1 MLHSRPQINPR
12 SMTMPFVARIAL
24 AFALSLLASGMAQ
37 QAAMINDR
45 ANGPLQALK
54 PLAVCIL
61 LVTMVFGAVA
71 WWRPSAI
78 SRTAAAVLAV
88 MLIFGAAIYI
98 FGVSTV
104 APGIGGNIGYMMA
117 MLVDFYFLLPLAVAV
132 AIHWKLLRDV
142 PTAHLSRN

>member
-12 SMTMPFVARIAL
+12 SMTMPFIARIAL
-24 AFALSLLASGMAQ
+24 AFALSLVAGGMVQ

-61 LVTMVFGAVA
+61 LVTLVFGAVA

-78 SRTAAAVLAV
+78 SRTAAVVLAV
-88 MLIFGAAIYI
+88 MLIFGAA
-98 FGVSTV
+98 
-104 APGIGGNIGYMMA
+104 NIGYMMA
-117 MLVDFYFLLPLAVAV
+117 MLVDFYFLLPSAVAV
-132 AIHWKLLRDV
+132 AIHWKLLHGG
-142 PTAHLSRN
+142 PTAHLRRN

>member
-1 MLHSRPQINPR
+1 
-12 SMTMPFVARIAL
+12 MTMPLIARTAL
-24 AFALSLLASGMAQ
+24 AFALSLVAGGMVQ

-61 LVTMVFGAVA
+61 LVTLVLGAVA
-71 WWRPSAI
+71 WWRPAAI
-78 SRTAAAVLAV
+78 GRTAAAVLAV

-98 FGVSTV
+98 FGVSTA

-117 MLVDFYFLLPLAVAV
+117 VLVDFYFLLPSAVAL
-132 AIHWKLLRDV
+132 AIHWKLLRDS
-142 PTAHLSRN
+142 PTTYPRQN